1 MSGLLTTLAALLS
14 MMLPA
19 PPPAAVRADYQLG
32 GAYAPSSNVQI
43 VTRDRTEQPVKG
55 RYSICYVNAF
65 QTQPGSDSWWTAHHR
80 ELLLS
85 SPGGELVRDPGWPD
99 ETLLDLRTP
108 ANRKAAAAVM
118 RGWFARCASDGYQA
132 VEPDN
137 LDSWTRSRG
146 LVHRS
151 HAEAYARLL
160 VAAAHDVGLAIA
172 QKNASELAGRDLGF
186 DFAVAEECEVHH
198 ECDAYT
204 RAYGRNVIEIEYT
217 DNGRSAF
224 RRACAAR
231 AGQHSIVLRD
241 RDVVP
246 RGADGHV
253 SRSC

>member
-1 MSGLLTTLAALLS
+1 VSGLLAVLAALFAVI
-14 MMLPA
+14 A
-19 PPPAAVRADYQLG
+19 PVPPTAAGRVDYQLG
-32 GAYAPSSNVQI
+32 GIYQPAAGVQI
-43 VTRDRTEQPVKG
+43 VTRDRTERPVEG

-65 QTQPGSDSWWTAHHR
+65 QTQPGSASWWAAHHP
-80 ELLLS
+80 ELLLRS
-85 SPGGELVRDPGWPD
+85 RTGKPVRDPGWPD
-99 ETLLDLRTP
+99 EILLDLRTEG
-108 ANRKAAAAVM
+108 NRKATAAVM
-118 RGWFARCASDGYQA
+118 HGWFDRCASDGYHA

-146 LVHRS
+146 LVHQS

-160 VAAAHDVGLAIA
+160 VAAAHEAGLAIA
-172 QKNASELAGRDLGF
+172 QKNAPELAGRHLGF
-186 DFAVAEECEVHH
+186 DFAVAEECEVFG

-204 RAYGRNVIEIEYT
+204 RAYGRHVIEIEYT

-231 AGQHSIVLRD
+231 AGQHSILLRD

-246 RGADGHV
+246 KGADGHV